1 MPQKCYETHEG
12 AFAIFLS
19 HSLQGG
25 MKDFIYFFAL
35 LKERRWA
42 IFHLVLQSI
51 FWNPHLTLTLQ
62 QD

>member
-35 LKERRWA
+35 LKERRSA

-51 FWNPHLTLTLQ
+51 F
-62 QD
+62 